1 MIIGRPFGYDKKEK
15 DKLIEIIKDQTTDY
29 DFPILFGVDIGH
41 TDPMITI
48 PLGIKVIIDSK
59 SNTFEFVEKELSK
72 INMRN
77 LKRWDDE
84 FKRDYPVE
92 NFQEIKHYWWVDC
105 YKEIESFVLREIKLN
120 KNYKILEAGSG
131 SGNSSLLLANLVG
144 QVFLL
149 DKSPYSLECSKRLA
163 NYYKLKNVNI
173 INGDIF
179 NIPFNEQYFDLCWNV
194 GVIEHFTF
202 EESLRC
208 VEEMIRVTKNNGYVC
223 IGVPNF
229 QSLPI
234 IKAKINSLL
243 SRFIN
248 IKGYKLDDEKRYTKK
263 I

>member
-1 MIIGRPFGYDKKEK
+1 
-15 DKLIEIIKDQTTDY
+15 
-29 DFPILFGVDIGH
+29 
-41 TDPMITI
+41 
-48 PLGIKVIIDSK
+48 
-59 SNTFEFVEKELSK
+59 
-72 INMRN
+72 MRN